1 MRFLNRTAAADT
13 PRIWGGHLHPFIIT
27 SCTWEHGK
35 RARSDR
41 SLLITAINAKREH
54 PSLRRSMWGGTQPS
68 SHPLPIPATN
78 HTVNRDRTRSGSI
91 ESFSQ
96 FDKTETS
103 GRNPTTSMPTSA
115 TRGLLEVVHVRPAHS
130 SNLVFLRPSRA
141 PSTPLAGQG
150 EPHRAMFRR
159 WKHFHPCSRTQGGE
173 CLDPNG
179 IDGHAL

>member
-1 MRFLNRTAAADT
+1 MRFLNRTAAAGT

-35 RARSDR
+35 RARSCR
-41 SLLITAINAKREH
+41 SLLITANECKEGASQLEAVNVGRNAAE
-54 PSLRRSMWGGTQPS
+54 QPS
-68 SHPLPIPATN
+68 VIPATN